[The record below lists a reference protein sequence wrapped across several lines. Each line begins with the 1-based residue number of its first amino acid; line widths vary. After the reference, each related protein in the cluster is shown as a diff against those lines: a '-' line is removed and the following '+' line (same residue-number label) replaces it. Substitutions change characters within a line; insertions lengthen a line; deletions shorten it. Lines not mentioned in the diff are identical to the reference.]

1 MTRTRIAPSPT
12 GYPHIGTI
20 YQSLFDYA
28 YAKRHH
34 GKFII
39 RIEDTDRERFVSNA
53 EEKLYQAID
62 WFGLVEDESPRREG
76 EYKPYVQS
84 QRLALYKEHAE
95 KLIEKGHVYYCFC
108 TKERLDEV
116 RKQQQI
122 EKKPLMYDKHCRNLS
137 RIDVEQELQQKKPY
151 VIRLKVPEN
160 EKITVVDEI
169 RGEITFE
176 TNLID
181 DQVLMKSDGFPTYHL
196 ASVVD
201 DHLMLISHVVRGE
214 EWLPSYPKHILL
226 YRFFSWK
233 HPLFF
238 HTSALRNPDHSK
250 LSKRQGHTNV
260 TWYQEEGY
268 LPEAILNYITL
279 LGWSHPE
286 EKEIFSLEE
295 FIQLFDL
302 KDLKPI
308 GPIFDV
314 EKLNWMNGEYIR
326 QMTNTALLD
335 ALVKFFTLTNDTEM
349 LTYLKNNDEKFIDAV
364 MSLVKTRIKT
374 LKDITNLALPL
385 QASHSQSVSISYTE
399 QEKEI
404 AKGLQEEFGKIENWD
419 KENILTVMKTV
430 LKQYSIKGNIL
441 YKILTGQEKGLPLPE
456 SLELIGKDKTIESLG
471 RVILATIVSPG
482 SQS

>member
-1 MTRTRIAPSPT
+1 MVRTRIAPSPT

-28 YAKRHH
+28 FAKRHH

-39 RIEDTDRERFVSNA
+39 RIEDTDRERFVADA

-62 WFGLVEDESPRREG
+62 WFGLTEGESSRKEG

-84 QRLALYKEHAE
+84 QRLEIYKEHAE
-95 KLIEKGHVYYCFC
+95 KLIEKGHAYYCFC

-137 RIDVEQELQQKKPY
+137 RIDIEQEFQQKKPF
-151 VIRLKVPEN
+151 VIRLKIPEN
-160 EKITVVDEI
+160 EKITVFDEI

-176 TNLID
+176 TKLID

-233 HPLFF
+233 HPMFF

-250 LSKRQGHTNV
+250 LSKREGHTNV

-268 LPEAILNYITL
+268 LPEAILNYIAL

-286 EKEIFSLEE
+286 EKEIFPLEE
-295 FIQLFDL
+295 FTQLFDL
-302 KDLKPI
+302 QDLKPI

-314 EKLNWMNGEYIR
+314 EKLTWMNGEYIR
-326 QMTNTALLD
+326 QMTNTTLLD

-349 LTYLKNNDEKFIDAV
+349 LNYLKTNDEKFIDAV

-374 LKDITNLALPL
+374 LKDIKNVALPL
-385 QASHSQSVSISYTE
+385 YSVNPASLSIIYTD

-404 AKGLQEEFGKIENWD
+404 AKGLQEGFEKIETWN
-419 KENILTVMKTV
+419 KESILTTMKTIM
-430 LKQYSIKGNIL
+430 KQYSIKGNIL

-456 SLELIGKDKTIESLG
+456 SLELIGKDRTIEVLKK
-471 RVILATIVSPG
+471 I
-482 SQS
+482 

>member
-1 MTRTRIAPSPT
+1 MVRTRIAPSPT
-12 GYPHIGTI
+12 GHPHIGTI

-28 YAKRHH
+28 FAKRHH

-39 RIEDTDRERFVSNA
+39 RIEDTDRERFVADA

-62 WFGLVEDESPRREG
+62 WFGLGEDESPRKEG

-95 KLIEKGHVYYCFC
+95 KLIEKGHAYYCFC

-116 RKQQQI
+116 RKQQQT

-214 EWLPSYPKHILL
+214 EWLPSYPKHIFL
-226 YRFFSWK
+226 YHFFSWK

-260 TWYQEEGY
+260 TWYEEEGY
-268 LPEAILNYITL
+268 LPEAILNYIAL

-326 QMTNTALLD
+326 QMTNKSLLD
-335 ALVKFFTLTNDTEM
+335 ALVQFFTLTNDTEM

-364 MSLVKTRIKT
+364 MGLVKTRIKT

-385 QASHSQSVSISYTE
+385 QASHSQSASISYTA

-404 AKGLQEEFGKIENWD
+404 AKGLQIEFEKLENWN
-419 KENILTVMKTV
+419 KESILTVMKSI

-456 SLELIGKDKTIESLG
+456 SLELIGKDKTIELLNVHRS
-471 RVILATIVSPG
+471 
-482 SQS
+482 

>member
-28 YAKRHH
+28 FAKRHH

-39 RIEDTDRERFVSNA
+39 RIEDTDRERFVPNA

-62 WFGLVEDESPRREG
+62 WFGLGEDESPRKEG

-95 KLIEKGHVYYCFC
+95 KLIEKGHAYYCFC

-268 LPEAILNYITL
+268 LPEAILNYIAL
-279 LGWSHPE
+279 FGWSHPE

-326 QMTNTALLD
+326 QMTNKSLLD
-335 ALVKFFTLTNDTEM
+335 ALVKFFTLTNDNMM
-349 LTYLKNNDEKFIDAV
+349 LNYLKNNEEKFIDAV

-419 KENILTVMKTV
+419 KESILTAMKTI

-456 SLELIGKDKTIESLG
+456 SLELIGKDKTIELLNVHRS
-471 RVILATIVSPG
+471 
-482 SQS
+482 